1 MRIVDIDKLDLT
13 RVFKN
18 PYQDSTQAKAYDE
31 GLDAVLSA
39 LGDLQ
44 ICLDWIDTCDE
55 LPSEEKDQDVFLC
68 VLELEAGH
76 KEFRFMRYW
85 LDQNEKG
92 ENVNFWVSRHTFY
105 TNNEVVY
112 WADIT
117 NLPLPD

>member
-55 LPSEEKDQDVFLC
+55 L
-68 VLELEAGH
+68 
-76 KEFRFMRYW
+76 
-85 LDQNEKG
+85 N
-92 ENVNFWVSRHTFY
+92 
-105 TNNEVVY
+105 
-112 WADIT
+112 
-117 NLPLPD
+117 